1 MAPGLTGANSS
12 NARLLVRKEAAC
24 VRGVSVLA
32 PVFADRALNAEVWDA
47 DGRRYIDFAGG
58 IGVLNVGHRHPR
70 VMAAVSAQMERFTHT
85 CFQVLPYGGYVEL
98 AERLNAAVPGAFP
111 KRTALFSTGAEAI
124 ENAVKIARAATGRP
138 GIVAFSGAFHGRT
151 ALTMAMTGKVKPYKR
166 QFGVSPPGIF
176 HAPFPAAQLGVSEDE
191 ALRGLERLFAADVD
205 PSGVAAV
212 IIEPVQGEGGFYL
225 APESFLRRL
234 REICD
239 RHGILFAADEVQS
252 GFGRTGR
259 LFAME
264 HYSEI
269 VPDLTVCAKSL
280 AAGFPLSAVT
290 GRAEIM
296 DAADPGGL
304 GGTYAGNPVA
314 IAAALAVLDLMAE
327 DALPARG
334 GRLGAT
340 LMRKLEALAAE
351 MPEIA
356 EVRGLGGMVAVEFRD
371 PTTARALPDLT
382 KQVQAEALEHGLVLL
397 SCGVEANALRFLF
410 PLTIED
416 DVFDEALT
424 ILEACIRSALT

>member
-1 MAPGLTGANSS
+1 MSAVIAAANST
-12 NARLLVRKEAAC
+12 NTQLLVRKKSAC

-32 PVFADRALNAEVWDA
+32 PVFAARALNAEVWDV

-70 VMAAVSAQMERFTHT
+70 VMAAVGAQLERFTHT
-85 CFQVLPYGGYVEL
+85 CFQVMPYSGYVEL

-111 KRTALFSTGAEAI
+111 KRTAFFSTGAEAN
-124 ENAVKIARAATGRP
+124 ENAVKIARAATGRA

-166 QFGVSPPGIF
+166 QFGSSPPDVF
-176 HAPFPAAQLGVSEDE
+176 HAPFPATQLGISEGE

-212 IIEPVQGEGGFYL
+212 VIEPVQGEGGFYV
-225 APESFLRRL
+225 APGKFLRQL

-239 RHGILFAADEVQS
+239 RHGILFVADEVQS

-264 HYSEI
+264 HYPEV
-269 VPDLTVCAKSL
+269 VPDLTVSAKSL

-304 GGTYAGNPVA
+304 GGTYAGNPVSV
-314 IAAALAVLDLMAE
+314 AAALAVMDVMVE
-327 DALPARG
+327 EALPERG
-334 GRLGAT
+334 ARLGT
-340 LMRKLEALAAE
+340 VLMHRMEALAVE

-356 EVRGLGGMVAVEFRD
+356 EVRGLGAMVAIEFRD
-371 PTTARALPDLT
+371 PVTKRALPGIV
-382 KQVQAEALEHGLVLL
+382 KHVQAEALERGLVLL

-416 DVFDEALT
+416 KVFEEALA
-424 ILEACIRSALT
+424 ILEFCLRSSPA

>member
-1 MAPGLTGANSS
+1 MTIDVVVANSN
-12 NARLLVRKEAAC
+12 NARLLTRRDAAC
-24 VRGVSVLA
+24 VRGVSVLV
-32 PVFADRALNAEVWDA
+32 PVFADRARNAEIWDV

-58 IGVLNVGHRHPR
+58 IGVLNVGHCHPR
-70 VMAAVSAQMERFTHT
+70 VMAAVSAQLERFTHT

-98 AERLNAAVPGAFP
+98 AERLNAAVPGNFQ
-111 KRTALFSTGAEAI
+111 KKTVFFSTGAEAI

-138 GIVAFSGAFHGRT
+138 GVIAFSGAFHGRT

-166 QFGVSPPGIF
+166 QFGSSPPGIF

-191 ALRGLERLFAADVD
+191 AMRGLQRLFAADVD
-205 PSGVAAV
+205 PTGVAAIV
-212 IIEPVQGEGGFYL
+212 IEPVQGEGGFYL
-225 APESFLRRL
+225 ASGSFLRRL
-234 REICD
+234 HDICD
-239 RHGILFAADEVQS
+239 QHGILFVADEVQS

-264 HYSEI
+264 HHPE
-269 VPDLTVCAKSL
+269 VLPDLTISAKSI

-314 IAAALAVLDLMAE
+314 VAAALAVMDVMIE
-327 DALPARG
+327 DALLERG
-334 GRLGAT
+334 ERLGAT
-340 LMRKLEALAAE
+340 LMRRLNIVAASV
-351 MPEIA
+351 PEIA
-356 EVRGLGGMVAVEFRD
+356 EVRGLGAMVAVEFRD
-371 PTTARALPDLT
+371 PATKRALPDLT
-382 KQVQAEALEHGLVLL
+382 KRVQAEALERGLVLL

-416 DVFDEALT
+416 DVFEEALT
-424 ILEACIRSALT
+424 ILEACLSRVLA